1 MRICI
6 YAHWL
11 ARKVNGE
18 YFISGTHATY
28 LEHLSKYHD
37 VIVLCFID
45 DNKRHQNNFK
55 KVKGVKFEPLPSKLG
70 YIQSY
75 VSIIKYISLFRACSN
90 KNQFDLIYTRVPDP
104 LSWLFA
110 LLAHKKNKV
119 VMHLVGDSIDATI
132 NSNQKWLKK
141 ILKIVLYIP
150 EYVLTLFSAKYFC
163 SNVYCNGLILKQTLA
178 KYNIASN
185 EVISST
191 VSEADIRDLQI
202 KNFDN
207 RALKFLYVGY
217 VRPSKGVLTLLQAF
231 HSLSLKNDGASLT
244 IVGDG
249 ESLPYIRE
257 YIKEYNLENKVKL
270 TGHVDCR
277 MSLHEIYSSHDVF
290 TFCSLSEGSPRV
302 VIEALM
308 AGLVVVS
315 TKVGSLPYCFNDE
328 EVIFTSGYDENSIES
343 ALDRVVSLTPET
355 LETIRKNG
363 FDKAKRNYTIEN
375 FLNKVFS

>member
-11 ARKVNGE
+11 ARKINGE

-28 LEHLSKYHD
+28 LDHLSKYHD
-37 VIVLCFID
+37 VTVLCFVD
-45 DNKRHQNNFK
+45 DNKINQNSFK
-55 KVKGVKFEPLPSKLG
+55 RVEGVKFEPLPSKFG

-75 VSIIKYISLFRACSN
+75 VKLAKYIRLFRDYSSKN
-90 KNQFDLIYTRVPDP
+90 KFDLIYTRVPDP

-141 ILKIVLYIP
+141 IVKVALYIP

-163 SNVYCNGLILKQTLA
+163 SNVYCNGRMLKQTLA
-178 KYNIASN
+178 KYNIASS

-191 VSEADIRDLQI
+191 VSEAAINGLQI
-202 KNFDN
+202 KSFDN
-207 RALKFLYVGY
+207 SRLKFLYVGY

-231 HSLSLKNDGASLT
+231 HSLSLKNDAVSLT
-244 IVGDG
+244 VVGDG
-249 ESLPYIRE
+249 ESLPFIKE
-257 YIKEYNLENKVKL
+257 YIKEHSLENKVKL
-270 TGHVDCR
+270 TGHVDCQ
-277 MSLHEIYSSHDVF
+277 MELHEIYSSHDVF

-328 EVIFTSGYDENSIES
+328 EVIFTSGYDEKSVGY
-343 ALDRVVSLTPET
+343 ALDKVVSMAPKT

-363 FDKAKRNYTIEN
+363 FDKAKKNYTIEN